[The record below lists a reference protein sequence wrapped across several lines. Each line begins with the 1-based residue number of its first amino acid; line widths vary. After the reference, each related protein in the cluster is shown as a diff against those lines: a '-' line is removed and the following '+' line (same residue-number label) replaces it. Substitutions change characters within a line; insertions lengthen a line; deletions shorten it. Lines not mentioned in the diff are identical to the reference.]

1 MSKHSLA
8 HTHILKTLFIP
19 VYFSIVLP
27 TTEAFSFSLFGY
39 NVISLAPTRVG
50 PPVPY
55 RMCAHN
61 HFTTIRKSVQ
71 FEIKFAITFY
81 NVVFSPFLSLKI
93 PGWNWKKQQQRS
105 KNDLKLS
112 PNKNH
117 WNGNNCTY
125 WLNYYIEFS
134 QMCAF
139 VCLLDC
145 NTVCV
150 LSVLKSKNA

>member
-8 HTHILKTLFIP
+8 HTHFKNTLYPSLFQHC
-19 VYFSIVLP
+19 FANHWSFLL
-27 TTEAFSFSLFGY
+27 FSFWVQCNFVS
-39 NVISLAPTRVG
+39 VG

-112 PNKNH
+112 PYKNH